1 MMISKYLIGGEFM
14 TEKNR
19 VVKVSYSEELS
30 SDSELWFKRF
40 IEKVLLDHITK
51 DDYRL
56 RALLISKR

>member
-1 MMISKYLIGGEFM
+1 M
-14 TEKNR
+14 TEKYR

-40 IEKVLLDHITK
+40 IEKALLDHITK

-56 RALLISKR
+56 RALLISRK